1 MWLVQSEKQKQITR
15 NITKKL
21 CKTPERSL
29 YFHTTTACL
38 IATHKKTA
46 IVIARNMVKEHILQ
60 YYKWVVNETQ
70 SQKKLDLKQQ
80 FWNTYFAENKDK
92 VHVFK
97 VPGYQAGLIEST
109 LVILFIWTN
118 RFMYFIVSATRRW
131 RDIEILLC
139 LLAAVQKSLI

>member
-97 VPGYQAGLIEST
+97 VPGYQASLSQRLWFYLFELIASC
-109 LVILFIWTN
+109 
-118 RFMYFIVSATRRW
+118 
-131 RDIEILLC
+131 ILL
-139 LLAAVQKSLI
+139 SLRLEDEETLKCCCVCWPLFRKV

>member
-38 IATHKKTA
+38 IATNKKTA

-97 VPGYQAGLIEST
+97 VPGYQASLSQRLWFYLFELIASC
-109 LVILFIWTN
+109 
-118 RFMYFIVSATRRW
+118 
-131 RDIEILLC
+131 ILL
-139 LLAAVQKSLI
+139 SLRLEDEETLKYCCVCWPLFRKV